1 VKLPYFQRPK
11 DSRAAESRNPV
22 RAPRPRSTPD
32 IVAVLQWTGA
42 RLRRG
47 KGTEYQ
53 IILNRLVIALGIFA
67 YLSILNSRGSLDSS
81 LPLVLSAIYAVFG
94 LGFFLDLVIRARP
107 SRLRVVVQL
116 LTDISVLSVGMHI
129 GGHIAA
135 PLFPAYLWI
144 ALGYGFRFGLLYLR
158 VATALALVGFLL
170 CVISTRY
177 WRHDPFLAG
186 GLSMGL
192 LVIPLYTASLIRSL
206 SAAKRIA
213 EEASQAK
220 SLFLASV
227 SHELRTPLNAV
238 IGMSDLLVSTELD
251 AEQQD
256 MVRTTGTAAR
266 SLLSL
271 IDGILDFS
279 RIEAGKMPMQ
289 QAPFDLPTMINN
301 VQRIVSAAAKAKG
314 ITVSAHI
321 TPRTPSRY
329 LGDAKH
335 VSEVLLNLVSNAVKF
350 TASGSVLISVD
361 AVSHDAARAML
372 QIEITDTGIGIA
384 PEAQARIFDSF
395 TQADATII
403 DRFGGTGLGLA
414 ISRKLIELYGGR
426 IGVRSAL
433 GEGSTFWVSLPLLR
447 THEAEP
453 ALPVMKIA
461 ILSEAPERLQGLV
474 RRLEERGAAVAQ
486 HALPPAA
493 GSRAIG
499 QAMGLLR
506 GVAAV
511 FVDSGDIEDDGQMQL
526 LTIGA
531 SVAAPPI
538 VLLAAHAP
546 ADLPPL
552 AARRA
557 SLAVLGQDPPGTEID
572 CVLRAIA
579 ARLSPELAPSLADRR
594 RETPLHVLVADD
606 NRINQNVVAKILERG
621 GHTCTLVGDGEAA
634 LDAMETGAFDLVL
647 MDVNMPVLNG
657 IDATKLYRFA
667 TAGEKRL
674 PILAL
679 TADATPETAE
689 RCREAG
695 MDLCIVKP
703 VEPNR
708 LLDIID
714 DILPVAGL
722 PRPVSGNVTPISD
735 SPRYRP
741 TQPAIGQEMLQ
752 SLVAL
757 GGPDFLASIAEEF
770 LKEAE
775 SLTVALASAAE
786 MGDTTLFQAE
796 AHALTS
802 AAGNIGAQGVVAMCR
817 QFRQLNIGDRAA
829 RQAALLGLN
838 EEMIRVK
845 RALEIECPRLGKAI
859 RA

>member
-1 VKLPYFQRPK
+1 VKLPYFQRLR
-11 DSRAAESRNPV
+11 DTVAADA
-22 RAPRPRSTPD
+22 RAPARVATRHAVSHP
-32 IVAVLQWTGA
+32 VAVLQWVRG
-42 RLRRG
+42 RLRQG
-47 KGTEYQ
+47 QGTEYQ
-53 IILNRLVIALGIFA
+53 IVLNRLVIALGIFA
-67 YLSILNSRGSLDSS
+67 YLFILNRRGSLDSA
-81 LPLVLSAIYAVFG
+81 LPLVLSAIYAGLG
-94 LGFFLDLVIRARP
+94 LGFFLDLIIRAGP

-116 LTDISVLSVGMHI
+116 LTDIGVLSVGMHI

-144 ALGYGFRFGLLYLR
+144 VLGYGFRFGLVYLR
-158 VATALALVGFLL
+158 FATALALLGFLL
-170 CVISTRY
+170 CVITTPY

-192 LVIPLYTASLIRSL
+192 LAIPLYTASLIRNL

-279 RIEAGKMPMQ
+279 RIEAGKMPFQ
-289 QAPFDLPTMINN
+289 HAPFDLPAVIAH
-301 VQRIVSAAAKAKG
+301 VERIVSAAAQAKG

-321 TPRTPSRY
+321 TPRTPYRY
-329 LGDAKH
+329 MGDAKH

-361 AVSHDAARAML
+361 AASQDPARAML

-384 PEAQARIFDSF
+384 PDAQDRIFDSF

-414 ISRKLIELYGGR
+414 ISRRLIELHGGR
-426 IGVRSAL
+426 IGVRSSP
-433 GEGSTFWVSLPLLR
+433 GEGSTFWVSLPVLI
-447 THEAEP
+447 AQEP
-453 ALPVMKIA
+453 EPELPPMRIA
-461 ILSEAPERLQGLV
+461 ILSEAPARVQGLV
-474 RRLEERGAAVAQ
+474 RRLEERGMAVAQ
-486 HALPPAA
+486 HALPVAADPAA
-493 GSRAIG
+493 LAQAIG
-499 QAMGLLR
+499 HLR

-511 FVDSGDIEDDGQMQL
+511 FVDVDQIEGDGLMPPSAGGMRGE
-526 LTIGA
+526 
-531 SVAAPPI
+531 APPI
-538 VLLAAHAP
+538 VLLAAHAV
-546 ADLPPL
+546 DGLPTL
-552 AARRA
+552 SRQR
-557 SLAVLGQDPPGTEID
+557 SCLAVLGQDPPGIEID
-572 CVLRAIA
+572 AVLRIIA
-579 ARLSPELAPSLADRR
+579 ARLSADPAPSLADRR

-606 NRINQNVVAKILERG
+606 NRINRNVVSKILERG
-621 GHTCTLVGDGEAA
+621 GHTCTLVADGEAA
-634 LDAMETGAFDLVL
+634 LDAMEAGGFDLVL
-647 MDVNMPVLNG
+647 MDVNMPVMNG
-657 IDATKLYRFA
+657 IEATKLYRFT

-703 VEPNR
+703 VEPTR

-714 DILPVAGL
+714 EILPPAG
-722 PRPVSGNVTPISD
+722 PTKSVSGNVTQISE
-735 SPRYRP
+735 SPRFRP
-741 TQPAIGQEMLQ
+741 TQPAVSKEMLQ

-757 GGPDFLASIAEEF
+757 GGPDFLAAIAEEF
-770 LKEAE
+770 LTEAE
-775 SLTVALASAAE
+775 SLTVALTAAAE
-786 MGDTTLFQAE
+786 IGDTTLFQSE

-817 QFRQLNIGDRAA
+817 QLRHLSLADRAA

-838 EEMIRVK
+838 EELSRVR
-845 RALEIECPRLGKAI
+845 RALEIECPRLGTAI